1 MPQAALPGAATD
13 ILTAARAQSR
23 KPLAL
28 VLGTNEIASA
38 VAAHLHASGS
48 SVILS
53 DDPFPPVIRR
63 AMSFHDALFGDR
75 AVVERVEGELA
86 ETSREIARV
95 LAKPRR
101 VAVTPLHLS
110 DLIALRTPQIL
121 IDARMQKHRV
131 TPDLR
136 GVVRLTIGLGPDFA
150 VGVNC
155 DVAIETHPATS
166 GSIVTR
172 GETESADGLAP
183 LLGGVGK
190 ERFVYSV
197 REGLFHTP
205 IEIGMRVFKGF
216 VVGHLDGVTIEAPI
230 DGRVRGMVRDSTRV
244 PEGVKLIEIDPRGR
258 RAKWTGIDERGRAI
272 ALATVRAIRLYAAE
286 SERLEALIGPY
297 RS

>member
-1 MPQAALPGAATD
+1 MTD
-13 ILTAARAQSR
+13 SFLTAARAQSL

-38 VAAHLHASGS
+38 VAVHLAAAGYA
-48 SVILS
+48 VVLS
-53 DDPFPPVIRR
+53 HDPFPPVIRR

-75 AVVERVEGELA
+75 AMVERVEGELA
-86 ETSREIARV
+86 ETGREIARV

-136 GVVRLTIGLGPDFA
+136 RIVRLTIGLGPNFA
-150 VGVNC
+150 AGVNC
-155 DVAIETHPATS
+155 DVAIETHPQAS
-166 GSIVTR
+166 GGIVTR
-172 GETESADGLAP
+172 GKTESADGIAP

-190 ERFVYSV
+190 ERFVYSAG
-197 REGLFHTP
+197 EGLFHTR

-216 VVGHLDGVTIEAPI
+216 VVGHLDGVIIEAPL
-230 DGRVRGMVRDSTRV
+230 DGRVRGIVRDSTRV
-244 PEGVKLIEIDPRGR
+244 PERVKLIEIDPRGR
-258 RAKWTGIDERGRAI
+258 CAKWTGIDERARAI
-272 ALATVRAIRLYAAE
+272 ALAAVRAIRLYAAE
-286 SERLEALIGPY
+286 SERLEALIGRY